1 MLLAHQPSSCFA
13 AKEHGFDL
21 QLSGHTHGGQFFP
34 WNFVVGRFHP
44 FVRGLN
50 EWGNGWVYVNCG
62 TGYWGP
68 PMRIGVESEITLLT
82 LKRKVGKS

>member
-1 MLLAHQPSSCFA
+1 M
-13 AKEHGFDL
+13 
-21 QLSGHTHGGQFFP
+21 FP

-50 EWGNGWVYVNCG
+50 RFVRGWGYVNQG

-68 PMRIGVESEITLLT
+68 PMRIGAPAEITLLT
-82 LKRKVGKS
+82 L